1 MRRRSRLASG
11 PVPTRDLVMAMNAKL
26 NGRIAEEVG
35 DDNGS
40 FVPIRSSKWFFPR
53 SRSASFFLPVFGE
66 SRGSAF
72 S

>member
-1 MRRRSRLASG
+1 
-11 PVPTRDLVMAMNAKL
+11 MAMNAKL